1 MIFREY
7 YSQIE
12 AIINECPIVTHLTI
26 EYDEIDTFV
35 GYLKGSLELIDAS
48 VLHFYVIL
56 KV

>member
-26 EYDEIDTFV
+26 KYDEIDTFV
-35 GYLKGSLELIDAS
+35 GYLKGSLKMAT
-48 VLHFYVIL
+48 
-56 KV
+56 